1 VDTTEQTAAAP
12 APDRYTIISSDCHA
26 GGSHAQY
33 REYLDPALRARFD
46 EWREQYRNPFR
57 DLQDDTRSRNWD
69 DERRIREMDADGV
82 VAEVVFPNTVPPF
95 FPTGVVIAAAPTTR
109 EDYELRRAGLRAHN
123 RWLVDFCSAH
133 PVRRAGLGQILLN
146 DVDDALEDVRWIA
159 DHGLAGVLLPG
170 VAPNT
175 PVDPL
180 FSPAYDPLW
189 ALCAELGLPV
199 THHGGGS
206 GMPDYG
212 RFPSSTTVYMM
223 EAGFFANRALWH
235 LIMSGVFERHPDLV
249 FVMTE
254 QGAGWIPGAL
264 RQMDDLNA
272 AMAAGKFGE
281 LGPSAVVL
289 PRPPSEYFA
298 SNCFVGTSFPPPSE
312 AAVFADLGL
321 ERVMWGSDYP
331 HREGTYPYTR
341 ESLRRTFAGWD
352 PADLRL
358 VLSENAARVYG
369 FDLDALAP
377 LAAVAGPTVEELS
390 VPLADLPADATSP
403 AFYKD

>member
-1 VDTTEQTAAAP
+1 MAAATLSP
-12 APDRYTIISSDCHA
+12 TDRYTIISSDCHA
-26 GGSHAQY
+26 GGNHAQY
-33 REYLDPALRARFD
+33 REYLDPALVETFD
-46 EWREQYRNPFR
+46 AWRGRYKNPFR

-69 DERRIREMDADGV
+69 DDRRIAEMDADGV

-95 FPTGVVIAAAPTTR
+95 FPTGVVIAQAPTTR
-109 EDYELRRAGLRAHN
+109 EDYELRRAGIRAHN
-123 RWLVDFCSAH
+123 RWLADFCAAH
-133 PVRRAGLGQILLN
+133 PARRAGLGQILLN
-146 DVDDALEDVRWIA
+146 DVDETLEDIRWIA

-175 PVDPL
+175 PVEPL
-180 FSPAYDPLW
+180 FSPVYDPVW
-189 ALCAELGLPV
+189 ALCQELGLPV

-212 RFPSSTTVYMM
+212 QYPSSTTMYMM

-235 LIMSGVFERHPDLV
+235 LVMSGVFERFPQLV

-289 PRPPSEYFA
+289 PRQPSEYFEA
-298 SNCFVGTSFPPPSE
+298 NCYVGTSFPPPGE
-312 AAVFADLGL
+312 TQVFRDLGL
-321 ERVMWGSDYP
+321 HKFMWGSDYP

-352 PADLRL
+352 PADLQL
-358 VLSENAARVYG
+358 LLTDNAARVYG
-369 FDLDALAP
+369 FDVEALAP
-377 LAAVAGPTVEELS
+377 VAAAAGPTVAEIAE
-390 VPLADLPADATSP
+390 PLDTVPADATSP
-403 AFYKD
+403 AFYKS